1 MAKIETP
8 IAGGAYIRRK
18 DRTLERIEGTEP
30 APPPGKEAEPAPAG
44 TDEPLAAEIGAPRKG
59 K

>member
-8 IAGGAYIRRK
+8 VAGGAYIRRK
-18 DRTLERIEGTEP
+18 DGTLERIEGTQP
-30 APPPGKEAEPAPAG
+30 APPPGSEPEPVPAG
-44 TDEPLAAEIGAPRKG
+44 TDEQLAAETGAPRKG

>member
-8 IAGGAYIRRK
+8 IAGGAYNRHK
-18 DRTLERIEGTEP
+18 DGTLERIEGTEP
-30 APPPGKEAEPAPAG
+30 APPPGTEAEPAPAG
-44 TDEPLAAEIGAPRKG
+44 TDEPLAAETGAPRKG

>member
-8 IAGGAYIRRK
+8 VAGGAYIRRK
-18 DRTLERIEGTEP
+18 DGTLERVEGTEP
-30 APPPGKEAEPAPAG
+30 APPPGSEAEPVAAG
-44 TDEPLAAEIGAPRKG
+44 PDQQSAAETGAPRKG